1 MQQGWTKIVEMTP
14 DKQTVWEYDSAK
26 MNGNEGKR
34 IEVPVFQRVDKGLGT
49 VNENLPGFVVMLDP
63 TGGPISGAKN
73 WSSGCMPAT
82 YQATVLN
89 QMGLDPD
96 KVACFYGGLD
106 QRLVG
111 VEGAEVMRKIVA

>member
-1 MQQGWTKIVEMTP
+1 
-14 DKQTVWEYDSAK
+14 

-34 IEVPVFQRVDKGLGT
+34 IEVHVFQRVDNGLGT
-49 VNENLPGFVVMLDP
+49 VNENLPGFVVMPDP
-63 TGGPISGAKN
+63 AVGPISRAKN
-73 WSSGCMPAT
+73 WSSGYMPAT
-82 YQATVLN
+82 YQVTVLN

-96 KVACFYGGLD
+96 KVAYFYGGLD

>member
-1 MQQGWTKIVEMTP
+1 MTP

-34 IEVPVFQRVDKGLGT
+34 IEVPTFQRVDNGLDT

-73 WSSGCMPAT
+73 WSSGYMPAT
-82 YQATVLN
+82 CQASVLN

-96 KVACFYGGLD
+96 KVAYFYGGLD
-106 QRLVG
+106 QKLVG